1 MRLSAPNFSQG
12 RYWDHQPSTKVGP
25 IYLLFEFIPQIHL
38 LLIIIWTIHSQE
50 QLSKAILHILKQTW
64 NGVSP
69 RELPSPHTPPP
80 TKKYTARNH
89 ACSDFYHFCLL
100 NAHQITSPFMHII
113 SNYILGVSGGNGIQE
128 ALRIAISPF
137 LSLRLFSF
145 LLFLNGVWL
154 YLLFLVFPFLGCLII
169 VLWFLDVFA
178 SFVHF
183 LCTGLC
189 FFNKLLNYL
198 SKTKTKNYIP
208 LPRVIHPSYIS
219 RDDFDF
225 IDTIEEALPF
235 TDFLASYQPQSSFLF
250 YFLIN
255 NGIVLKRS
263 LGTPGVNMEN
273 STSNT

>member
-1 MRLSAPNFSQG
+1 MQLINELLRI
-12 RYWDHQPSTKVGP
+12 PSLQQWG
-25 IYLLFEFIPQIHL
+25 YLLQISHKDGIEIANQAPRWAL
-38 LLIIIWTIHSQE
+38 FTSSFNSFHRSICSWSSFGPYTPKNNCSK
-50 QLSKAILHILKQTW
+50 LSSTFWNRHEMEYLPESYLLHI
-64 NGVSP
+64 P
-69 RELPSPHTPPP
+69 PPP
-80 TKKYTARNH
+80 TKKNTARNH

-189 FFNKLLNYL
+189 SFNKLLNYL
-198 SKTKTKNYIP
+198 SKTNKKPISLFLGSFIP
-208 LPRVIHPSYIS
+208 HIFREMILISLILLKKPYHLPI
-219 RDDFDF
+219 F
-225 IDTIEEALPF
+225 
-235 TDFLASYQPQSSFLF
+235 
-250 YFLIN
+250 
-255 NGIVLKRS
+255 
-263 LGTPGVNMEN
+263 
-273 STSNT
+273 

>member
-1 MRLSAPNFSQG
+1 
-12 RYWDHQPSTKVGP
+12 
-25 IYLLFEFIPQIHL
+25 
-38 LLIIIWTIHSQE
+38 
-50 QLSKAILHILKQTW
+50 
-64 NGVSP
+64 
-69 RELPSPHTPPP
+69 
-80 TKKYTARNH
+80 
-89 ACSDFYHFCLL
+89 
-100 NAHQITSPFMHII
+100 MHII

-128 ALRIAISPF
+128 ALRIAIGPF

-225 IDTIEEALPF
+225 IDTIVVKPVLMLKLPCKS
-235 TDFLASYQPQSSFLF
+235 TPINHPCWVSVSYCLIFLF
-250 YFLIN
+250 SF
-255 NGIVLKRS
+255 VS
-263 LGTPGVNMEN
+263 
-273 STSNT
+273 